1 MNLQPILGNFAL
13 ILFIAMVITG
23 VIWCLD
29 TFVLAKQRRQAAD
42 AALREYDA
50 RNAKLVAD
58 GIKVD
63 HNGNR
68 AAIEQAHL
76 RQPVWIEYS
85 GSFFPVIA
93 LVFILRSFLW
103 EPFKIPS
110 SSMVPTLLVGD
121 FILVNKYTYGIRLP
135 IVNRKIVQINDP
147 QRGDVMVFKYPK
159 DMNQDYIKRVIGVP
173 GDRITY
179 ADKRLTVNGKP
190 VEYTALDD
198 YLDDQHPVYHKQLVE
213 RLPGGAAGV
222 TQHRILN
229 TDGKRNI
236 DLGSVDNFPQREACE
251 YTYEKF
257 TCVVPEGHYFMMGDN
272 RDNSADSRYWGFV
285 PDRNIVGKA
294 FLVWMNFSNPKR
306 IGSIE

>member
-1 MNLQPILGNFAL
+1 MDMQPILSNFAL
-13 ILFIAMVITG
+13 ILFVLMVVTG

-29 TFVLAKQRRQAAD
+29 VFVLAKARRRKAD
-42 AALREYDA
+42 AALAEYDA
-50 RNAKLVAD
+50 RTNKLTAE

-63 HNGNR
+63 SGNGR

-76 RQPVWIEYS
+76 RQPTWIEYS

-135 IVNRKIVQINDP
+135 IINKKIIQINNP

-173 GDRITY
+173 GDKITY
-179 ADKRLTVNGKP
+179 EDKRLTVNGKP

-198 YLDDQHPVYHKQLVE
+198 YLDDQHPIYHKQFIE
-213 RLPGGAAGV
+213 KLPSPDGV

-229 TDGKRNI
+229 TADKRNI
-236 DLGSVDNFPQREACE
+236 DLGSVDNFPLRENCE
-251 YTYEKF
+251 YTYDKF
-257 TCVVPEGHYFMMGDN
+257 TCVVPEGQYFMMGDN

-294 FLVWMNFSNPKR
+294 FVVWMNFSNPKR
-306 IGSIE
+306 VGGIQ

>member
-1 MNLQPILGNFAL
+1 MNLQPVLSNFAL
-13 ILFIAMVITG
+13 ILFVLMVITG
-23 VIWCLD
+23 IIWCLD
-29 TFVLAKQRRQAAD
+29 RIVLAKQRRRAAD

-68 AAIEQAHL
+68 AAIEAAHV
-76 RQPVWIEYS
+76 RQPTWVEYS

-93 LVFILRSFLW
+93 MVFILRSFLW

-135 IVNRKIVQINDP
+135 IINKKIIQINDP

-159 DMNQDYIKRVIGVP
+159 DMNQDYIKRVVGVP
-173 GDRITY
+173 GDTISY
-179 ADKRLTVNGKP
+179 EDKRLTVNGKA
-190 VEYTALDD
+190 VEYTPLDD
-198 YLDDQHPVYHKQLVE
+198 YLDDQHPVYHKQLE
-213 RLPGGAAGV
+213 EKLPSPGGF

-229 TDGKRNI
+229 TADRPNF
-236 DLGSVDNFPQREACE
+236 DFGSVESFPLREACD
-251 YTYEKF
+251 YSADKF
-257 TCVVPEGHYFMMGDN
+257 TCVVPAGQYFMMGDN

-294 FLVWMNFSNPKR
+294 FVVWMNFGSLKR
-306 IGSIE
+306 IGGIH

>member
-1 MNLQPILGNFAL
+1 MNLQPVLSNFAL
-13 ILFIAMVITG
+13 ILFVLMVITG
-23 VIWCLD
+23 IVWCLD
-29 TFVLAKQRRQAAD
+29 TFVLAKQRRRAAD
-42 AALREYDA
+42 AALREYDT
-50 RNAKLVAD
+50 RNAKLMAD

-68 AAIEQAHL
+68 AAIESAHL
-76 RQPVWIEYS
+76 RQPTWVEYS

-93 LVFILRSFLW
+93 MVFILRSFLW

-135 IVNRKIVQINDP
+135 IINHKVIQINDP

-173 GDRITY
+173 GDTITY
-179 ADKRLTVNGKP
+179 ADKRLTVNGKA
-190 VEYTALDD
+190 VEYTPLDD
-198 YLDDQHPVYHKQLVE
+198 YLDDQHPVYHKQFEEKLPS
-213 RLPGGAAGV
+213 PGGF

-229 TDGKRNI
+229 TADRRSF
-236 DLGSVDNFPQREACE
+236 DFPSVENFPLREACDYGE
-251 YTYEKF
+251 DKF
-257 TCVVPEGHYFMMGDN
+257 TCVVPAGQYFMMGDN

-294 FLVWMNFSNPKR
+294 FVVWMNFGNVKR
-306 IGSIE
+306 IGGIH

>member
-1 MNLQPILGNFAL
+1 MNLQPVLSNFAL
-13 ILFIAMVITG
+13 ILFVLMVLTG
-23 VIWCLD
+23 VVWCLD
-29 TFVLAKQRRQAAD
+29 TFVLAKSRRRAAD
-42 AALREYDA
+42 AALRQYDA
-50 RNAKLVAD
+50 RNAKMMAE
-58 GIKVD
+58 GIQVD

-76 RQPVWIEYS
+76 RQPTWVEYS

-93 LVFILRSFLW
+93 LVFFLRSFLW

-135 IVNRKIVQINDP
+135 IINKKIIPLNNP
-147 QRGDVMVFKYPK
+147 ARGDVMVFKYPK

-173 GDRITY
+173 GDKITY

-198 YLDDQHPVYHKQLVE
+198 YLDDQHPVYHKQFAEKLPS
-213 RLPGGAAGV
+213 PGGF

-229 TDGKRNI
+229 TADRRTL
-236 DLGSVDNFPQREACE
+236 DLGSVEDFPLREACD
-251 YTYEKF
+251 YSVDQF
-257 TCVVPEGHYFMMGDN
+257 TCVVPEGQYFMMGDN

-294 FLVWMNFSNPKR
+294 FVVWMNFGDFKR
-306 IGSIE
+306 VGGIH